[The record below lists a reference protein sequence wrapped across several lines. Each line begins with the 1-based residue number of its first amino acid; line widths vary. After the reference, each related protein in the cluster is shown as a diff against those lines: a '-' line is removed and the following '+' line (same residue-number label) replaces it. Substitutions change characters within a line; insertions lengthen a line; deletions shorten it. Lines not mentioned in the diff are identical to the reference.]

1 MARGHI
7 LENMF
12 SLRNNGFHRVLRRS
26 IASSFSMSTLVQLEP
41 FVNSTLSSFM
51 RELDKR
57 FVNTETGP
65 RVFDFSRWLNLYAFD
80 AIGELSFSERIGFL
94 ESGGDMEGIMHQVEM
109 QLGHQNTVS

>member
-1 MARGHI
+1 M
-7 LENMF
+7 ENMF
-12 SLRNNGFHRVLRRS
+12 SLRNNSFHRLLRRS
-26 IASSFSMSTLVQLEP
+26 VSSSFSMSSLVQLEP
-41 FVNSTLSSFM
+41 FVNSTVSAFM

-57 FVNTETGP
+57 FVNTETGLK
-65 RVFDFSRWLNLYAFD
+65 VFDLSRWLNLYAFD